1 MRHRY
6 LLDACMRRHLF
17 NWCATIIHCTNI
29 VYPFPDC
36 LQVQLQ
42 RVRFAFVVP
51 LEQQDHDIKEVD
63 EAGPQFV
70 VSLSQ
75 L

>member
-1 MRHRY
+1 
-6 LLDACMRRHLF
+6 MRRHLF

-29 VYPFPDC
+29 VCPFANC

-51 LEQQDHDIKEVD
+51 LEQQHHDLEEVD
-63 EAGPQFV
+63 EAGPKFV
-70 VSLSQ
+70 VSLSM